1 MYGFRSFADIHF
13 NRVTKL
19 FVPFCD
25 KVIAVSKTT
34 RNNIILRAGLRPEQV
49 VVIPNGVSNVEHIK
63 NKPKKI

>member
-1 MYGFRSFADIHF
+1 
-13 NRVTKL
+13 
-19 FVPFCD
+19 VPFCD